1 MSSIFKLERDYMAA
15 GGIRKPLDVLLS
27 DVDFLNEYLLE
38 LSERFRSEGNAEE
51 AERAADWATLT
62 DEISERLT

>member
-1 MSSIFKLERDYMAA
+1 MAVA
-15 GGIRKPLDVLLS
+15 GMPKPLDVLLS
-27 DVDFLNEYLLE
+27 DIDFLNEYLLE

-62 DEISERLT
+62 DEITDRLCE

>member
-1 MSSIFKLERDYMAA
+1 MYSVFKLERDFMAA

-38 LSERFRSEGNAEE
+38 LSAHFKSEGNAEE
-51 AERAADWATLT
+51 AERAAAWATLT
-62 DEISERLT
+62 EEISERLA